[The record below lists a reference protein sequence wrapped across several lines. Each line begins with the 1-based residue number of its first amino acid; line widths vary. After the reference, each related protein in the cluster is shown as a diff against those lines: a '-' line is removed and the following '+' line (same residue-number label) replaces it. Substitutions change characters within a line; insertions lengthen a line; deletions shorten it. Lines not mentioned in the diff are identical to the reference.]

1 MIATTITKIT
11 FLHPSKTQSTETHSA
26 KVNIVIRHPLHWMH
40 ALSFPTP
47 PTKQTA
53 REASTSTSPHASA
66 YSYVSPSHNSICYG
80 KNDHYTL
87 RSKPLKTESKDLFA
101 IIIKYIETH
110 THSLFLSP
118 FFFIFFHCLS
128 LKITFSL

>member
-11 FLHPSKTQSTETHSA
+11 FLHPSKTQSTETHSS

-53 REASTSTSPHASA
+53 REASTSTSLHASA
-66 YSYVSPSHNSICYG
+66 YSYVSPSHNSICYRIKWPLYPPIKTP
-80 KNDHYTL
+80 KNRVKGPFCHYNKIY
-87 RSKPLKTESKDLFA
+87 RDP
-101 IIIKYIETH
+101 H
-110 THSLFLSP
+110 T
-118 FFFIFFHCLS
+118 LS
-128 LKITFSL
+128 LSLSIFIHFFPTVSL